1 MTNLQITFSFQSKY
15 VWQLIWW
22 SCVSWIT
29 FFLFFLPAQWSSSS
43 VRNHERYYG
52 ENLAV
57 TLVDLLD
64 LLPLSQGL
72 PTSPSRCLDVWVN
85 TLALRTHS
93 FFSHHSFPPL
103 HFSPKKINTRLPPQV
118 ARGGAAG
125 MERRGGRRSVESL
138 IYLSLSGPGR
148 PQWVFMCV
156 CLLGWRGG
164 WGCRLVVVVW
174 CVYNGCRERSVSPT
188 LAPGLA
194 QRKPLSVSLGR
205 VCVCACVL

>member
-1 MTNLQITFSFQSKY
+1 MILC
-15 VWQLIWW
+15 LLDH
-22 SCVSWIT
+22 
-29 FFLFFLPAQWSSSS
+29 FFFFFLPAQQSSSS
-43 VRNHERYYG
+43 VRNHKHYYG
-52 ENLAV
+52 EDLAV
-57 TLVDLLD
+57 TLADLLD

-85 TLALRTHS
+85 TLAPRTHS
-93 FFSHHSFPPL
+93 FFPHHSFPPL

-156 CLLGWRGG
+156 CVCWGGGVSGGAGWWWWFGVFTMGAEREVSLPPWPLGWHSG
-164 WGCRLVVVVW
+164 
-174 CVYNGCRERSVSPT
+174 SPS
-188 LAPGLA
+188 
-194 QRKPLSVSLGR
+194 LSH
-205 VCVCACVL
+205 